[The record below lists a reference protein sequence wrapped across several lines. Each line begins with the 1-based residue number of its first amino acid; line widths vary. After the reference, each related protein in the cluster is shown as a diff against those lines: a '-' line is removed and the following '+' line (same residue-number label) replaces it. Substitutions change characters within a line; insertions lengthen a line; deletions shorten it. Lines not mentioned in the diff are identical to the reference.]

1 MGNIK
6 KNGTINFMDDNG
18 DLVEIYPVTKASN
31 VTDLEAVVET
41 VITEL
46 LDSMVA
52 ANVITD
58 EQRTNIDSIRTG
70 S

>member
-18 DLVEIYPVTKASN
+18 DLVEIYPVTTASN
-31 VTDLEAVVET
+31 VTDLEATVET
-41 VITEL
+41 AITEL

>member
-1 MGNIK
+1 MGHIK

-31 VTDLEAVVET
+31 VTDLEATVENA
-41 VITEL
+41 ITEL

-58 EQRTNIDSIRTG
+58 EQRTNIDSVRTG